1 MVEAKGVEAK
11 HASLPLAIGS
21 GFDIK
26 LPIDEAVV
34 FHGRV
39 SLDAAGGPG
48 VQMLYPGIG
57 GLGGLL
63 AGIATHGVLVEA
75 GKENEKARIQR
86 DADKV
91 IDPYRGAINS
101 FTFRQLAERAIQ
113 KDAIKGFGRLINTT
127 ETGIGFVIK
136 SEPVFL
142 LTADRRA
149 LVLENTVSVF
159 SPNSPTEALY
169 QNIFKVVSD
178 PRNSEDMETY
188 WGKDGARELKGVS
201 QALFSRSLNL
211 AVATIEGLDRISE
224 TEKTIRFYEGGSKQ
238 IERGRV
244 IDQACGRLV
253 ALNLRGWIISVPI
266 SKSLEETSCDLAT
279 L

>member
-1 MVEAKGVEAK
+1 
-11 HASLPLAIGS
+11 
-21 GFDIK
+21 
-26 LPIDEAVV
+26 
-34 FHGRV
+34 
-39 SLDAAGGPG
+39 
-48 VQMLYPGIG
+48 
-57 GLGGLL
+57 
-63 AGIATHGVLVEA
+63 
-75 GKENEKARIQR
+75 
-86 DADKV
+86 
-91 IDPYRGAINS
+91 
-101 FTFRQLAERAIQ
+101 
-113 KDAIKGFGRLINTT
+113 
-127 ETGIGFVIK
+127 
-136 SEPVFL
+136 
-142 LTADRRA
+142 
-149 LVLENTVSVF
+149 VLENTVSVF

-188 WGKDGARELKGVS
+188 WGKDDARELKGVS
-201 QALFSRSLNL
+201 QALFTRSLNL